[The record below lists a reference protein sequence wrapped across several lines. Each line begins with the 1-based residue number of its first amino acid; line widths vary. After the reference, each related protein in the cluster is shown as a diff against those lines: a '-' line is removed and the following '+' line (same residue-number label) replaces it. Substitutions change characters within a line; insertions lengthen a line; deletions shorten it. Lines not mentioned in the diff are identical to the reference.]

1 MYRKLTATEWT
12 ICAVAA
18 IGFAFDIYVL
28 LMLPL
33 IARPALMELGHLK
46 PGSPDFNNWL
56 SLLFWVP
63 AMAGGVFG
71 LLGGY
76 LTDRYGRRRILTYSI
91 LLYSGATLASGFAT
105 SLEQLLILR
114 CAIFVSSS
122 IRIWAN

>member
-1 MYRKLTATEWT
+1 MHRKLTAVEWA

-18 IGFAFDIYVL
+18 IGFAFDIYEL

-33 IARPALMELGHLK
+33 IARPALMELGGLK
-46 PGSPDFNNWL
+46 PGTPEFNNWL

-76 LTDRYGRRRILTYSI
+76 LTDRYGRRRVLTFSI
-91 LLYSGATLASGFAT
+91 LLYSVSAFAAGLGRAELGHSGDVHRRRWRYVEPD
-105 SLEQLLILR
+105 S
-114 CAIFVSSS
+114 
-122 IRIWAN
+122 